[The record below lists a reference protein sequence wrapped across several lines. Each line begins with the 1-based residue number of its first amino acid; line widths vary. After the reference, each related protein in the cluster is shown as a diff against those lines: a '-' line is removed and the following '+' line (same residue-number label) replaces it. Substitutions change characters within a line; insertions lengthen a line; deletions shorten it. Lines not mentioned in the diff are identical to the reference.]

1 MAHGVEIDLYEY
13 LGVSFE
19 SSAKEIKRAY
29 KIKAKELHPDKN
41 KSDPQAKE
49 KFQKL
54 KEYYDILQDPTLK
67 SQYDLR
73 IKAKI
78 AAAKRH
84 AQLDDE
90 RRRLK
95 EVLEA
100 KEKEA
105 AARRKEA
112 NRMAE
117 RDRVAERIRKDWEA
131 SREAAAC
138 AARREH
144 LDATRAALK
153 RSGGQVVVSVKWKK
167 QHESLLYNREFLY
180 TCLREFGKVLNLVV
194 GKKCSAVAEFASR
207 QEAEKAIKAA
217 SVGSVG
223 YVENPLKVSWSVGSA
238 PHGDS
243 EADSA
248 PASTRHPRSPPPE
261 THQPSD
267 DVPFE
272 TFESDILAKMARFG

>member
-1 MAHGVEIDLYEY
+1 MAYEVEIDLYEY

-19 SSAKEIKRAY
+19 SSAKDIKRAY

-67 SQYDLR
+67 YDLR
-73 IKAKI
+73 IKARL
-78 AAAKRH
+78 AAAKRN

-90 RRRLK
+90 RRHLK

-100 KEKEA
+100 REREA
-105 AARRKEA
+105 VARRKEA
-112 NRMAE
+112 SRMAE

-131 SREAAAC
+131 SREAAVC

-144 LDATRAALK
+144 SDATKAVLK
-153 RSGGQVVVSVKWKK
+153 TSGGHVVVSVKWKK
-167 QHESLLYNREFLY
+167 QHESLLYDRELLY
-180 TCLREFGKVLNLVV
+180 TCLREFGTVLNLVV

-207 QEAEKAIKAA
+207 HEAENAIKAA

-223 YVENPLKVSWSVGSA
+223 YAKNPLKVSWPAGFT
-238 PHGDS
+238 PCGEP

-248 PASTRHPRSPPPE
+248 PASTKHQRPPSPTTP
-261 THQPSD
+261 QPSD

-272 TFESDILAKMARFG
+272 AFESDILAKMARFG

>member
-1 MAHGVEIDLYEY
+1 MAFEIEIDLYEY
-13 LGVSFE
+13 FGISFE

-41 KSDPQAKE
+41 KGDPQAKE

-54 KEYYDILQDPTLK
+54 KDYHDILLDPARK
-67 SQYDLR
+67 YDLR

-100 KEKEA
+100 REKEA
-105 AARRKEA
+105 AARREEA

-117 RDRVAERIRKDWEA
+117 KNRIAERIRKDWEA

-138 AARREH
+138 AARRGH
-144 LDATRAALK
+144 LDTVKAAS
-153 RSGGQVVVSVKWKK
+153 RTSDGHVIVSVKWKNK
-167 QHESLLYNREFLY
+167 HGSLLYNREFLY
-180 TCLREFGKVLNLVV
+180 TCLREFGTVLNVIV
-194 GKKCSAVAEFASR
+194 GKKCSAVVEFASR
-207 QEAEKAIKAA
+207 LEAENAIKAA

-223 YVENPLKVSWSVGSA
+223 HMENPLKVSWPVSPA
-238 PHGDS
+238 PHDESG
-243 EADSA
+243 ADPA
-248 PASTRHPRSPPPE
+248 PASTKHPRPPSP
-261 THQPSD
+261 TTYQPSD
-267 DVPFE
+267 NMSFE
-272 TFESDILAKMARFG
+272 TFESDILEKMARFG

>member
-67 SQYDLR
+67 VSF
-73 IKAKI
+73 
-78 AAAKRH
+78 
-84 AQLDDE
+84 
-90 RRRLK
+90 
-95 EVLEA
+95 LEA

-138 AARREH
+138 AAQREH
-144 LDATRAALK
+144 SNATRAALK
-153 RSGGQVVVSVKWKK
+153 SFAFTPSFDLQ
-167 QHESLLYNREFLY
+167 
-180 TCLREFGKVLNLVV
+180 FGTVLNLVV

-223 YVENPLKVSWSVGSA
+223 YVENPLKVSWPTGSA
-238 PHGDS
+238 PDGDS

-248 PASTRHPRSPPPE
+248 PASTKHPRPPPPE